1 MNRLHQLWEWF
12 GRHPA
17 VVMVLIVCVAV
28 VLIAALWMRTD
39 LGWLP
44 QFLRDLLGL

>member
-1 MNRLHQLWEWF
+1 MRQWLSE
-12 GRHPA
+12 HPD
-17 VVMVLIVCVAV
+17 VVTVLVVCAAA
-28 VLIAALWMRTD
+28 VLIAALILGAP